1 MGEGLTRWGA
11 VVRGVHRNT
20 VSSPDK
26 HECTNVG
33 GGVVRKSLE
42 SEKGSNYEL
51 SVSRRTLKLCFLF
64 YNFA

>member
-33 GGVVRKSLE
+33 GVVRKLLE
-42 SEKGSNYEL
+42 SEKGSNY
-51 SVSRRTLKLCFLF
+51 
-64 YNFA
+64 